1 MRIELNGEPVETLAE
16 TLEALIDERG
26 VEAEAVATAVGG
38 SFVPRSA
45 RAATAL
51 QPGAKVEILAPMQGG

>member
-16 TLEALIDERG
+16 TLDALIAERG
-26 VEAEAVATAVGG
+26 VEAGAVATAVAG

-45 RAATAL
+45 RAATPL